1 MISDFEP
8 VYCQSLETERIEEIY
23 VAVTSQINVSCV
35 GH

>member
-8 VYCQSLETERIEEIY
+8 VYSQSLETERIEELY
-23 VAVTSQINVSCV
+23 VAVTLRVNVSGV